1 MGVTVATPMDSKT
14 LANVTQYLIAGRRA
28 EAPRLSEIHEY
39 VKNRIIDIYV
49 PPKATQEYRKLVD
62 QSRFNILP
70 LLIRSLANNFF
81 IDGYRARRQAE
92 NAPIWARV
100 WQPNRLDARQAGWW
114 RSALEYGTSYATVL
128 PGELNGDKSAVI
140 TPWSP
145 KRLTALYADP
155 INDEWAQY
163 FMTVGT
169 SRPKFGPDGVQMV
182 TPVSVYDDNHR
193 YDIDV
198 PSGMLATQIY
208 TPSGHRGAMYGEI
221 AVDTTQ
227 ARVSEHG
234 VGVPPLVRY
243 MDTFGELDD
252 GPEGV
257 VHEMLPAQRQLNQ
270 TTFGLGMAELYSAF
284 KQKWVTGLEIEE
296 DENGNPIE
304 PFNVAVDKLLQAESD
319 LTKFGEFGQTDLDGY
334 LDSRDKTLLFVASTR
349 QIPPHTLVV
358 GNAVSNISAEA
369 LAALEAGH
377 QQDIAEHKTAFG
389 ESAEQMLRLS
399 GKVVDDDETWRD
411 TSAQVRWRDTTP
423 RSLAQVADA
432 LGKLATL
439 LGVPAQALWERIPD
453 VTDQDLETWKQMA
466 KEDDLF
472 GRLEASLNAQPGGNR
487 PDPATPSGTHGADG
501 AGGRQGASVGATR

>member
-1 MGVTVATPMDSKT
+1 MDNKT
-14 LANVTQYLIAGRRA
+14 LANVTQYLIAARRA
-28 EAPRLSEIHEY
+28 ESIRFFEIHEY
-39 VKNRIIDIYV
+39 VKNRVIDIYV

-81 IDGYRARRQAE
+81 IDGYRARRASE
-92 NAPIWARV
+92 NAPVWGQV

-114 RSALEYGTSYATVL
+114 RSALEYGVSYATVL
-128 PGELNGDKSAVI
+128 PGELNGEKSAAI

-145 KRLTALYADP
+145 RRLTALYADP

-169 SRPKFGPDGVQMV
+169 SRPQFGPEGVQIV
-182 TPVSVYDDNHR
+182 TPVSVYDADYR
-193 YDIDV
+193 YDIDI
-198 PSGMLATQIY
+198 PSAMLATQIF
-208 TPSGHRGAMYGEI
+208 TPGRSGDVVNGQI
-221 AVDTTQ
+221 TVDASA

-234 VGVPPLVRY
+234 VGVPPLVRF
-243 MDTFGELDD
+243 MDTWGELDD

-257 VHEMLPAQRQLNQ
+257 IYEMLPAQRQLNQ

-284 KQKWVTGLEIEE
+284 KQKWVTGLEIQE
-296 DENGNPIE
+296 DENGNPVE
-304 PFNVAVDKLLQAESD
+304 PFNVAVDKLLQAESEV
-319 LTKFGEFGQTDLDGY
+319 TKFGEFGQTDLNGY
-334 LDSRDKTLLFVASTR
+334 LSSRDKTLLYVASVR

-358 GNAVSNISAEA
+358 GNAVSNVSAEA

-377 QQDIAEHKTAFG
+377 QQDIAEHKTSFG
-389 ESAEQMLRLS
+389 ESAEQMLRLA
-399 GKVVDDDETWRD
+399 GRAIGDDATWRD

-439 LGVPAQALWERIPD
+439 LEVPAQALWERIPD
-453 VTDQDLETWKQMA
+453 VTDQDLESWKAMA
-466 KEDDLF
+466 RESDTF
-472 GRLEASLNAQPGGNR
+472 GRLDDLLRGERAQPGR
-487 PDPATPSGTHGADG
+487 EPANAPAP
-501 AGGRQGASVGATR
+501 V

>member
-14 LANVTQYLIAGRRA
+14 LANVTQYLIAARRA
-28 EAPRLSEIHEY
+28 ESRRFSEIHEY
-39 VKNRIIDIYV
+39 VKNRVIDIYV
-49 PPKATQEYRKLVD
+49 PDKARREYRQIVE

-81 IDGYRARRQAE
+81 IDGYRPRRSSK
-92 NAPIWARV
+92 NAAVWGKA

-114 RSALEYGTSYATVL
+114 RASLEYGFAYATAV
-128 PGELNGDKSAVI
+128 PGELNGEKSAVI

-145 KRLTALYADP
+145 KRLTALYDDP
-155 INDEWAQY
+155 INDEWARY

-169 SRPKFGPDGVQMV
+169 SRPIFTPEGTQVV
-182 TPVSVYDDNHR
+182 TPVSVYDDHHR

-198 PSGMLATQIY
+198 PSGVLSTQIY
-208 TPSGHRGAMYGEI
+208 TPAGYRGAYYGEI
-221 AVDTTQ
+221 TVDASK

-234 VGVPPLVRY
+234 VGLPPLVRF

-257 VHEMLPAQRQLNQ
+257 VYEMLPAQRQLNQ
-270 TTFGLGMAELYSAF
+270 TTYGLGMAEFYSAF
-284 KQKWVTGLEIEE
+284 KQKYVTGLEIQE

-304 PFNVAVDKLLQAESD
+304 PFNIAVDKLLQAESD

-334 LDSRDKTLLFVASTR
+334 LNSRDKTLLYVASYR
-349 QIPPHTLVV
+349 QIPPHTMVV

-369 LAALEAGH
+369 LAALESGH
-377 QQDIAEHKTAFG
+377 QQDIAEHKTSYG
-389 ESAEQMLRLS
+389 ESAEQMFRLA
-399 GKVVDDDETWRD
+399 GKVMGDEAAWKD
-411 TSAQVRWRDTTP
+411 TSSQVRWRDTTP

-453 VTDQDLETWKQMA
+453 VTDQDLETWKKMA
-466 KEDDLF
+466 QESDTF
-472 GRLEASLNAQPGGNR
+472 GQLERMLSQPGGSGAEPGR
-487 PDPATPSGTHGADG
+487 EPANQPAP
-501 AGGRQGASVGATR
+501 V

>member
-1 MGVTVATPMDSKT
+1 MTVATPMDAKT
-14 LANVTQYLIAGRRA
+14 LAHVTQYLIAARRA
-28 EAPRLSEIHEY
+28 EAPRFSEIHEY
-39 VKNRIIDIYV
+39 VKNRVIDIYV
-49 PPKATQEYRKLVD
+49 PRKARPEYKQVVE
-62 QSRFNILP
+62 QSQFNILP

-81 IDGYRARRQAE
+81 IDGYRPRRSSE
-92 NAPIWARV
+92 NAPVWDRV

-114 RSALEYGTSYATVL
+114 RASLEYGTSYATVV
-128 PGELNGDKSAVI
+128 PGELNGEKSAVI

-145 KRLTALYADP
+145 RRLTALYDDP
-155 INDEWAQY
+155 VADEWARF
-163 FMTVGT
+163 FMTVGI
-169 SRPKFGPDGVQMV
+169 SRPVFGPDGVQVV
-182 TPVSVYDDNHR
+182 TPVSVYDDHHR
-193 YDIDV
+193 YEIDV

-208 TPSGHRGAMYGEI
+208 TPAGYRGALYGEVTI
-221 AVDTTQ
+221 DASK

-234 VGVPPLVRY
+234 AELPPLVRF

-257 VHEMLPAQRQLNQ
+257 VYEMLPAQRQLNQ
-270 TTFGLGMAELYSAF
+270 TTYSLGMAELYSAF
-284 KQKWVTGLEIEE
+284 KQRWVTGLEIQE
-296 DENGNPIE
+296 DEDGNPIE
-304 PFNVAVDKLLQAESD
+304 PFNIAVDKLLQAESEA
-319 LTKFGEFGQTDLDGY
+319 TKFGEFGQTDLGGY

-377 QQDIAEHKTAFG
+377 QQDIAEHKTSYG
-389 ESAEQMLRLS
+389 ESAEQMFRLA
-399 GKVVDDDETWRD
+399 GKVMGDNAAWRD

-453 VTDQDLETWKQMA
+453 VTDQDLETWKKMA
-466 KEDDLF
+466 AEQDDDFSELTNML
-472 GRLEASLNAQPGGNR
+472 RETPGAR
-487 PDPATPSGTHGADG
+487 
-501 AGGRQGASVGATR
+501 GGRRPADAPA

>member
-1 MGVTVATPMDSKT
+1 MGVTVATPMDGAT
-14 LANVTQYLIAGRRA
+14 LAGVTQYLIAARRA
-28 EAPRLSEIHEY
+28 EAVRFSEIHEY
-39 VKNRIIDIYV
+39 VKNRVVDLYV
-49 PPKATQEYRKLVD
+49 PEKARREYLQLVE

-81 IDGYRARRQAE
+81 IDGYRQRRADT
-92 NAPIWARV
+92 NAPVWHKA

-114 RSALEYGTSYATVL
+114 RSSLEYGVSYATVV
-128 PGELNGDKSAVI
+128 PGVLNGEKSAVI

-145 KRLTALYADP
+145 RRLTALYDDP
-155 INDEWAQY
+155 INDEWARF

-169 SRPKFGPDGVQMV
+169 ARPVFGEKGIEMV
-182 TPVSVYDDNHR
+182 TPVSVYDDEHR

-198 PSGMLATQIY
+198 PSGMVATQIY
-208 TPSGHRGAMYGEI
+208 TPNGYRGGYHGDVTVNVA
-221 AVDTTQ
+221 D
-227 ARVSEHG
+227 ARVSVHG
-234 VGVPPLVRY
+234 VGVPPLVRF

-257 VHEMLPAQRQLNQ
+257 VWEMLPAQRQLNQ
-270 TTFGLGMAELYSAF
+270 TTYSLGMAELYSAF
-284 KQKWVTGLEIEE
+284 KQKWVSGLEIQE
-296 DENGNPIE
+296 DESGNPIE
-304 PFNVAVDKLLQAESD
+304 PFNIAVDKLLQAENAE
-319 LTKFGEFGQTDLDGY
+319 TKFGEFGQTDLDGY
-334 LDSRDKTLLFVASTR
+334 LSSRDKTLLFIASAR

-377 QQDIAEHKTAFG
+377 QQDIAEHKNSFG
-389 ESAEQMLRLS
+389 ESAEQMMRLA
-399 GKVVDDDETWRD
+399 GKVIGDNVAWED

-453 VTDQDLETWKQMA
+453 VTDGELETWKKTA
-466 KEDDLF
+466 EESDTLR
-472 GRLEASLNAQPGGNR
+472 RLENMLGNGGEGDAQPSR
-487 PDPATPSGTHGADG
+487 EPADTPAP
-501 AGGRQGASVGATR
+501 V